1 MCSPDVV
8 RTALAGAT
16 PQQDV
21 APTVRLADD
30 GGAPFRRVMDLTH
43 TLSSRFPVF
52 PFYEPFAMRSLATV
66 EREGFCANELRYAEH
81 TGTHIDAPAHFVSGG
96 AGIDA
101 LEVSRFLAPLVV
113 VSLAERA
120 GRDHDAFLTVDDLA
134 AWERRHGRIPAGA
147 VVAVHSGWE
156 ERLAEPARFCN
167 ADEKGVM
174 HHPGFG
180 REAAEWLVNER
191 VITGAAVDTLS
202 LDIGASTTYDA
213 HTVLLGAGK
222 YGLENVANL
231 GHVPPSGA
239 TLIVG
244 APKHEGGTG
253 GPARLIALF

>member
-8 RTALAGAT
+8 RTALAAAS
-16 PQQDV
+16 PQQEV
-21 APTVRLADD
+21 APAVRLADD

-43 TLSSRFPVF
+43 TLSPRFPVF

-81 TGTHIDAPAHFVSGG
+81 TGTHIDAPAHFVAGG
-96 AGIDA
+96 DGIHA

-134 AWERRHGRIPAGA
+134 AWERRHGRIPEGA

-156 ERLAEPARFCN
+156 ERLDEPGRFAN
-167 ADEKGVM
+167 ADAMGVM

-202 LDIGASTTYDA
+202 LDIGASTTYEA

-231 GHVPPSGA
+231 AHVPPSGA
-239 TLIVG
+239 TIIVG
-244 APKHEGGTG
+244 APKHEGGSG

>member
-16 PQQDV
+16 PRQEL
-21 APTVRLADD
+21 APTVRLAGD

-43 TLSSRFPVF
+43 TLSASFPVF
-52 PFYEPFAMRSLATV
+52 PFYKPFAMRSLAMV
-66 EREGFCANELRYAEH
+66 EREGFGAYELCYAEH
-81 TGTHIDAPAHFVSGG
+81 TGTHVDAPAHFVAGG
-96 AGIDA
+96 ASIDA
-101 LEVSRFLAPLVV
+101 LAVSRFLAPLVV
-113 VSLAERA
+113 VSIVDRA
-120 GRDHDAFLTVDDLA
+120 ARDDDAILTVDDLTE
-134 AWERRHGRIPAGA
+134 WERRHGRIPDGA

-156 ERLAEPARFCN
+156 ERLSDPARFAN
-167 ADEKGVM
+167 ADAMGVM
-174 HHPGFG
+174 HHPGIG

-191 VITGAAVDTLS
+191 AITGAAVDTLS

-213 HTVLLGAGK
+213 HVVLLGAGK

-231 GHVPPSGA
+231 GSVPPSGA